1 MSSIKT
7 TQIDGDV
14 SVGRNVSLGGKAEIA
29 GSAHIGHNL
38 KVDGWLEAPN
48 IKGANK
54 GIFLTVQ
61 ELREA
66 YPVPHDGWM
75 AGVGASTPFTA
86 YVGKGGDWVAT
97 GGTIEVNIDLPGI
110 EAAIEGI
117 EEDVEAN
124 SQSIEALEERA
135 SDFES
140 DLLTEDE
147 YDKDTLILGKYYN
160 IKSVGETA
168 LVTPGTSSTQN
179 VNCGKYK
186 VKKGRKITI
195 SVVGGTSNARGW
207 GLTDNDLVVLSRS
220 DESVDT
226 RQNPVTLTPTVD
238 GWLLVNCKD
247 EGLNDFFARIEKPKL
262 DTIENEIANI
272 REDVNTNTSDIED
285 SISRINII
293 ESEMVSVESHDSSEL
308 TVGKYYNIG
317 AVGTTVPINP
327 GSSSTQQ
334 VNCGRFAVKKGLK
347 VRVAVMGGTSNA
359 RGYALT
365 DNDRVVIIRSEAAID
380 TLLNPVTLIPTE
392 DGWLYINCHDNGLNN
407 FSVSIDISNFNNLN
421 ERVTNLEG
429 RVTEVGESLEEVED
443 RVDKIEP
450 EIEIIK
456 DAATF
461 KDSYVQADMIE
472 NKYWHLG
479 KDSVTNNMTT
489 TQNWSCFFVPIKKGD
504 VAVIATKAYSSTCRG
519 WALTDSNRVILS
531 RSEVNT
537 DTIANPV
544 ILTAV
549 SDGYLFSNCENEY
562 ATDFSIEIIH
572 KVSKELNEV
581 KESIRLLENSVDEII
596 QDPVVPQYFN
606 NQLPVWKETLKIC
619 ALGNSYLGDSLSY
632 LSDMISAAEIPY
644 NNLCIYRIVKG
655 GSQLGD
661 MLNILK
667 SGSTISDSGATCSR
681 RVGGVDM
688 NLSADNT
695 LKEILSKDWDVIVLY
710 MKADEIFENM
720 EDTVRQMI
728 YYCRI
733 YCKNPA
739 VALAWHTGW
748 ARESEKGGYEGG
760 SEQQW
765 KEISETTRNQVARMG
780 INIIIPTGTA
790 LQNGRNSSLAYSSS
804 VRDAG
809 ELTRDGVHASYGVG
823 KYIAA
828 ATWFEALLAP
838 VFGISVLGN
847 ATIHDELYDTEA
859 QEDAALQA
867 LHEQDP
873 VNNMYFPP
881 QYVTRINKRLC
892 QVCAIAAIAD
902 KWHITDVDNFN
913 N

>member
-14 SVGRNVSLGGKAEIA
+14 SVGRNVSLGGKAKIA
-29 GSAHIGHNL
+29 GSVSIGHNL

-66 YPVPHDGWM
+66 YPNPHDGWM

-97 GGTIEVNIDLPGI
+97 SGTIEVNIDLPEI

-124 SQSIEALEERA
+124 SQSMEALEERA
-135 SDFES
+135 SALES
-140 DLLTEDE
+140 ALLTETE

-160 IKSVGETA
+160 IGAVGGTV
-168 LVTPGTSSTQN
+168 LVTPGTSTQN

-247 EGLNDFFARIEKPKL
+247 EGLNDFFARIEMSKL

-272 REDVNTNTSDIED
+272 EEDVNTNTSNIED

-293 ESEMVSVESHDSSEL
+293 ESEMVSVESHDDTEL

-327 GSSSTQQ
+327 GSSTQQ
-334 VNCGRFAVKKGLK
+334 MNCGRFAVKKGIK

-380 TLLNPVTLIPTE
+380 TLLNPVTLIPTV

-407 FSVSIDISNFNNLN
+407 FSVSIDISKFKNLS

-429 RVTEVGESLEEVED
+429 SVTEVGESLEEVED
-443 RVDKIEP
+443 RVDEIEP

-461 KDSYVQADMIE
+461 KDSYVQADLTV
-472 NKYWHLG
+472 NRYWHLG
-479 KDSVTNNMTT
+479 QVSVS
-489 TQNWSCFFVPIKKGD
+489 QNSTSSQKFSCICIPIKKDD
-504 VAVIATKAYSSTCRG
+504 VAVVASKSNSTGARV
-519 WALTDSNRVILS
+519 WALTDSERVVLS
-531 RSEVNT
+531 RSESNT
-537 DTIANPV
+537 DTLVNRV
-544 ILTAV
+544 SLTATA
-549 SDGYLFSNCENEY
+549 DGFLFSNCENEFV
-562 ATDFSIEIIH
+562 DGFSIVIMH
-572 KVSKELNEV
+572 KVSKELIEV
-581 KESIRLLENSVDEII
+581 KESIRLLEKSVDEII

-644 NNLCIYRIVKG
+644 NNLCIYQIVKG

-667 SGSTISDSGATCSR
+667 SESTISDSGATCSR

-765 KEISETTRNQVARMG
+765 KEISETTRNQVARLG

-804 VRDAG
+804 VKDAG
-809 ELTRDGVHASYGVG
+809 ELTRDGVHASLGVG

-847 ATIHDELYDTEA
+847 TTIHDELYETEA
-859 QEDAALQA
+859 QMDATLQA

-902 KWHITDVDNFN
+902 NWHITDVDNFN